1 MPRSQATKLYRTFVK
16 GLITEASPLTYPED
30 TSLDEDNT
38 LLFAK
43 GNRTRRLGAQ
53 LEDGYVLSAFQDADP
68 ATTPII
74 EYAWTSVN
82 NDALT
87 SFLCLQVGGTVY
99 FYDLYSNPISDGVKG
114 FTIDLATYAAA
125 GATNI
130 EKSPIQMT
138 SGKGFLFIA
147 GTKIDPLIVEYKTA
161 TDTIVVDKVTILI
174 RDFVGVDDNLAVD
187 EEPSTLSAEHHY
199 NLLNQG
205 WTDTNTSTVVSPSLF
220 LRLIIAPT
228 SVTTNNVIDKYK
240 SVIGKYPGN
249 NKQWILGKMAVESDG
264 YKIGDF
270 NPTLLNKAHVGNGRA
285 PRGHFIVDAFKLD
298 RSAVSG
304 VAGLAADIKTYRP
317 TSCAFFSGRVW
328 WFSSNGIYFSQ
339 ILVDKAKA
347 GHCFQEAD
355 PTAEDINEL
364 VATDGGYIPIPSAD
378 EIVRGMEIGNGIMGF
393 ARNGVWLV
401 SGSDKGFSANE
412 YQVTKISS
420 IGTDAPFS
428 IVAAGDAIFWWSK
441 VGIQQITQATG
452 QFGPIPGA
460 YSSKNITTDTIDT
473 RFKEVDARSRQ
484 YVKGIFDPA
493 SNTLHYV
500 YRSSDFTRDYGYD
513 KFINLDLGIGAFY
526 PWSLTTGS
534 YPYICGLFLTPDLNY
549 LSNGSDVIASSNNVV
564 TSTGDQVVAGATELS
579 ARPTFLHFISAVPSS
594 GVYRFTIGSF
604 SNDQFVDWESYD
616 GTGIV
621 YNSFVE
627 SGYEIL
633 EDAFRKKQILYL
645 SVFFRQT
652 EENYVD
658 LGGGN
663 YTVDKPSSCFMT
675 VKWDWTTSGN
685 TGKWSQKRQVYR
697 HRRTPLVNELDL
709 TFNTGTKVVFTKN
722 KVRGTGRSLQFRFET
737 NERGKNFDILGW
749 QAGYQGSPNP

>member
-43 GNRTRRLGAQ
+43 GNRTRRLGAE
-53 LEDGYVLSAFQDADP
+53 LEESFTLSPFQDADP
-68 ATTPII
+68 SKTPIM
-74 EYAWTSVN
+74 EYVWSSVN
-82 NDALT
+82 NDALV

-99 FYDLYSNPISDGVKG
+99 FYDLYATPISSGIKG
-114 FTIDLATYAAA
+114 FTIDLTAYAAA
-125 GATNI
+125 GATDI
-130 EKSPIQMT
+130 EKSPVQMT
-138 SGKGFLFIA
+138 SGKGFLFVVGA
-147 GTKIDPLIVEYKTA
+147 KIDPLIVEYRTA
-161 TDTIVVDKVTILI
+161 TADLEIERVSILI
-174 RDFVGVDDNLAVD
+174 RDFTGVDDNLAVD
-187 EEPSTLSAEHHY
+187 EEPTTLSAEHHY

-205 WTDTNTSTVVSPSLF
+205 WTNTTTTTVRTPTLFGRIVYAATSTVS
-220 LRLIIAPT
+220 AD
-228 SVTTNNVIDKYK
+228 VITRYK
-240 SVIGKYPGN
+240 TVIGKYPGN

-285 PRGHFIVDAFKLD
+285 PRGHFIVDAFKVD

-304 VAGLAADIKTYRP
+304 VAGLTADIKTYRP

-328 WFSSNGIYFSQ
+328 WFSSNGVYFSQ
-339 ILVDKAKA
+339 VLVDKSKA
-347 GHCFQEAD
+347 GQCFQEAD

-364 VATDGGYIPIPSAD
+364 IATDGGYIPLPSAD
-378 EIVRGMEIGNGIMGF
+378 EIVRGLEIGNSVMAF
-393 ARNGVWLV
+393 ARNGVWAI
-401 SGSDKGFSANE
+401 SGSDKGFSATE
-412 YQVTKISS
+412 YQLTQITT

-428 IVAAGDAIFWWSK
+428 VVAAADSIFWWSK
-441 VGIQQITQATG
+441 VGIQQITQASG

-484 YVKGIFDPA
+484 FVKGVYDPA
-493 SNTLHYV
+493 TNTLHYV
-500 YRSSDFTRDYGYD
+500 YRTSELTRDYGYNR
-513 KFINLDLGIGAFY
+513 FMNLDLGIGAFY
-526 PWSLTTGS
+526 PWSLTVGS
-534 YPYICGLFLTPDLNY
+534 YPYICGVFLTPDLNF
-549 LSNGSDVIASSNNVV
+549 LSNGSDVLASGNNVV
-564 TSTGDQVVAGATELS
+564 NSLGDQVVSGTTELS
-579 ARPTFLHFISAVPSS
+579 ARPSFLHFISAVPSA
-594 GVYRFTIGSF
+594 GVYRFTIGAF

-633 EDAFRKKQILYL
+633 EDAFRKKQVLYL

-658 LGGGN
+658 MGGGD
-663 YTVDKPSSCFMT
+663 YDVDKPSSCYMT
-675 VKWDWTTSGN
+675 VKWDWATSGN

-697 HRRTPLVNELDL
+697 HRRTPIVNDLDL

-722 KVRGTGRSLQFRFET
+722 KVRGTGRAIQFRFET
-737 NERGKNFDILGW
+737 NERGKNFDLLGW
-749 QAGYQGSPNP
+749 QAGYQGATST